1 MAAVLKPRWS
11 IRAPNTADISA
22 FLRAQNATDLGAG
35 FSYGE
40 VGASRHNAERPRGYD
55 LDHNRIQ
62 VGAGAADFQA
72 ACASIRTWRTF
83 PAPWTR
89 ISPTDAPIQV
99 GEVVAMQAR
108 VFGIWWLNACRIVY
122 VIDEHGPVQRFG
134 FAYGTLAAH
143 VEQGEE
149 RFSVEM
155 QPDGSVWYD
164 LRAFSRPR
172 YWPVRIAK
180 KIVRRLQARFV
191 RESQNSMRAAVAAT
205 RSADVTHGAVGKA
218 LSPA

>member
-1 MAAVLKPRWS
+1 MTAVLQPRWLVG
-11 IRAPNTADISA
+11 APSAADVSA
-22 FLRAQNATDLGAG
+22 FLRVQTATDSSEG
-35 FSYGE
+35 FSYSE

-62 VGAGAADFQA
+62 IGEGTADFEA
-72 ACASIRTWRTF
+72 ACAAIRAWRMF

-89 ISPTDAPIQV
+89 ISPTGAPIQV
-99 GEVVAMQAR
+99 GQVVAMQAR
-108 VFGIWWLNACRIVY
+108 VFGIWWLNACRVVY
-122 VIDEHGPVQRFG
+122 VIGEHGPVQRFG

-155 QPDGSVWYD
+155 QSDGSVWYD

-191 RESQNSMRAAVAAT
+191 RESQVSMRAAVAAA
-205 RSADVTHGAVGKA
+205 RSTAVMRGAAGKS